1 MEIFLYIHYLI
12 TLSFVIFPFLPL
24 KFLLDY
30 KLFLSPLFLT
40 LYWLIFDGCHLSKLH
55 KNKNKNGYIQDL
67 IYNIFNIKLTKS
79 QAIHFISMTVCI
91 IPTIIIL
98 RIIIYKNYFCKTIY
112 K

>member
-1 MEIFLYIHYLI
+1 MEIFLYIHYLL
-12 TLSFVIFPFLPL
+12 TLSFVILPFLPL
-24 KFLLDY
+24 NYLIKY

-55 KNKNKNGYIQDL
+55 KNKNGYIKDL
-67 IYNIFNIKLTKS
+67 LYNLFNISLNKNQVK
-79 QAIHFISMTVCI
+79 HFISMTVCI

>member
-1 MEIFLYIHYLI
+1 MEIFLYIHYLL
-12 TLSFVIFPFLPL
+12 TLSFVILPFLPL
-24 KFLLDY
+24 NYLIKY

-40 LYWLIFDGCHLSKLH
+40 LYWLIFDGCQLSKLH
-55 KNKNKNGYIQDL
+55 KNKNGYIQDL
-67 IYNIFNIKLTKS
+67 LYNLFNISLNKN
-79 QAIHFISMTVCI
+79 QVNHFISMTVCI

>member
-1 MEIFLYIHYLI
+1 MEIFLYIHYLV
-12 TLSFVIFPFLPL
+12 TLSFMILPFLPL
-24 KFLLDY
+24 KYLIKY

-55 KNKNKNGYIQDL
+55 KNKNGYIQDL

-79 QAIHFISMTVCI
+79 QAKHFISMTVCI